1 MELPLTNAARIGD
14 MDSDIKI
21 NYAMMVVFGLA
32 SVGASFAPVSQE
44 LRIAAVALFF
54 GLTVGLWLSHLI
66 GMLHTAVK
74 DATR

>member
-1 MELPLTNAARIGD
+1 MELPLADAARIRE

-21 NYAMMVVFGLA
+21 NYAMMVIFGLA
-32 SVGASFAPVSQE
+32 SVGAAFAPVSQD

-66 GMLHTAVK
+66 GMLHAAVN